1 MAKTPKVTV
10 SNRSKRIAERLANP
24 FGQSSKEIELT
35 TPGTV
40 ARWFN
45 ATLYADRIWRAK
57 NQGWDPVTPEML
69 ADKDQVGGYV
79 VSAEGFVCRGEKQQE
94 VLMYMSR
101 EDRDAIQQ
109 VKTEHNIRAMKMG
122 RQRDEVAQAAA
133 ERFGDQAGD
142 FLSKTRMVG
151 NVTDQYERIHRDGN
165 VED

>member
-57 NQGWDPVTPEML
+57 NR
-69 ADKDQVGGYV
+69 KSS
-79 VSAEGFVCRGEKQQE
+79 SA
-94 VLMYMSR
+94 
-101 EDRDAIQQ
+101 
-109 VKTEHNIRAMKMG
+109 
-122 RQRDEVAQAAA
+122 
-133 ERFGDQAGD
+133 
-142 FLSKTRMVG
+142 
-151 NVTDQYERIHRDGN
+151 
-165 VED
+165 